1 MKKFVVA
8 ILAVAVVWIGA
19 FVAIA
24 QTTHEETGK
33 RWNKEGKHRF
43 GKKHRKVGMM
53 FRRLDLTEDQK
64 AQVKAMREA
73 SQPTI
78 QPLMEAMK
86 QNRQKFMEARKAG
99 ADEATLAAIR
109 AEIAPIREQIKA
121 HREAS
126 MNQMMSILTEEQKAK
141 LAAMKEKRQERMKE
155 RRGKRSG
162 FKSESG
168 GEL

>member
-1 MKKFVVA
+1 M
-8 ILAVAVVWIGA
+8 I
-19 FVAIA
+19 
-24 QTTHEETGK
+24 
-33 RWNKEGKHRF
+33 
-43 GKKHRKVGMM
+43 
-53 FRRLDLTEDQK
+53 FRGLDLTEDQK
-64 AQVKAMREA
+64 AQIKAMSEG
-73 SQPTI
+73 SKPTI

-109 AEIAPIREQIKA
+109 AEAAPIREQMKA

-126 MNQMMSILTEEQKAK
+126 MTQMMSILTDEQKTK